1 MIAIDK
7 GNKIP
12 IGNGN
17 SINKNADFV
26 EFHFS
31 IFSMRK
37 SSQKQVSMIL
47 RSVVKDENG
56 YEKCWGNRIK
66 TIHNQ
71 IFGEQLRN
79 CTFFHNYWKT
89 KTSQNWLF
97 FLVNFSM
104 MWIENNVS
112 FIPKFIKSNSTRVIQ
127 AFPSKIT
134 QGCEIRWN
142 FSKIK
147 GLFMNWLLFNSTNLF
162 PWYTYLK

>member
-56 YEKCWGNRIK
+56 YEKC
-66 TIHNQ
+66 
-71 IFGEQLRN
+71 
-79 CTFFHNYWKT
+79 
-89 KTSQNWLF
+89 
-97 FLVNFSM
+97 
-104 MWIENNVS
+104 
-112 FIPKFIKSNSTRVIQ
+112 
-127 AFPSKIT
+127 
-134 QGCEIRWN
+134 
-142 FSKIK
+142 
-147 GLFMNWLLFNSTNLF
+147 
-162 PWYTYLK
+162 